1 MSDSPSPEAI
11 VTALKKSGYL
21 MEQEVATQLE
31 KLGFTVWTNWA
42 FEDSDEGKSREMDIR
57 AIKRVAHNE
66 EKHLSV
72 FVEIL
77 VECKNSVNPYV
88 FIGRQKNQPD
98 IQNVPKELVFP
109 ISKYELR
116 KKIDANST
124 QIKAKDAFFHLGFDK
139 THYDFVREYKA
150 VQFCR
155 IDRKG
160 KGWIANH
167 GGLYDAIFYPMAKA
181 VAVRRKD
188 ILHPKRPFWLLI
200 PIVVLSGD
208 IFYVESTESDPVLNA
223 KDYVTFK
230 REIRSGNLNGTFT
243 VDFVRQKQLELFFS
257 NCVDPLAARMVDL
270 AENHAD
276 FVLKKDL
283 SWDE

>member
-42 FEDSDEGKSREMDIR
+42 FEDSDEGKSRELDIR

-66 EKHLSV
+66 EKHLDV

-77 VECKNSVNPYV
+77 VECKNSVNSYV

-109 ISKYELR
+109 ISKYEMR

-139 THYDFVREYKA
+139 THYDFVRKYKA

-188 ILHPKRPFWLLI
+188 ILRPKRPFWLFI

-230 REIRSGNLNGTFT
+230 REIRSENLNGTFT

>member
-21 MEQEVATQLE
+21 MEQVVATQLE
-31 KLGFTVWTNWA
+31 TFGFHVWTNWA
-42 FEDSDEGKSREMDIR
+42 FEDSDEGKSREIDIR

-66 EKHLSV
+66 EKHLSA

-77 VECKNSVNPYV
+77 VECKNSLNPYV
-88 FIGRQKNQPD
+88 FIERQKNQTD
-98 IQNVPKELVFP
+98 IQDAPQEFIFP
-109 ISKYELR
+109 IQYESR
-116 KKIDANST
+116 KKIDANPEWIQS
-124 QIKAKDAFFHLGFDK
+124 KDAFFHLGFDK
-139 THYDFVREYKA
+139 THYDFVKEYKA

-155 IDRKG
+155 IDRKS
-160 KGWIANH
+160 KGWTANH
-167 GGLYDAIFYPMAKA
+167 GGLYDAMFYPMAKA
-181 VAVRRKD
+181 VTARQKD
-188 ILHPKRPFWLLI
+188 IRRTNGHFWFLI

-208 IFYVESTESDPVLNA
+208 IFCVESTESDPVLNA
-223 KDYVTFK
+223 RDYVTFK
-230 REIRSGNLNGTFT
+230 REIRSSHLNGTFT